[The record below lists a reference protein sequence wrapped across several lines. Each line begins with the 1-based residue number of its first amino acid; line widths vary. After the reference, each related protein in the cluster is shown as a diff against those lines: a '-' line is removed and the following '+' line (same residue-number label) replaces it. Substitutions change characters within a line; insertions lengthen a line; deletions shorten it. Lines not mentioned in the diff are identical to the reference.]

1 MWFRWFVYL
10 LVIVLSCWTNYTG
23 MSTLKQLLDLG
34 KELGLEGKD
43 LQEFVTTQQHLE
55 REDRQK
61 QREIEKDRDIR
72 ALERE
77 REQQEFELEKLRL
90 QGIHLETS
98 QEQGNVSMS
107 ESAHA
112 NMGIRPKLPYFE
124 EDKDNMD
131 AYLQRFERYAE
142 VVGWAKQ
149 CWSLHVSA
157 LLKGKALEVYSRLTP
172 DEAKDYDVLKKALL
186 KRYELTEEGFRR
198 KFKNSYPD
206 KGESFGQFATRLQ
219 DYLKRWIE
227 FSDIE
232 DTVEGLTDL
241 LVRDQLLQVC
251 NRDMSLF
258 LRERVPNRLPVMVKL
273 AEQYIDAHGG
283 SKHWHHGS
291 SYVQTT
297 CKNVDRQS
305 ASFKDRSDT
314 SRVNQFPVPSVK
326 KCHICGDPKH
336 LSYNCPKRKTLHR
349 VSTCTTADIDNSN
362 DSTVSPR
369 KEYFPRRYRGRGRGR
384 GRKQSQFEQQAEV
397 NANVCQVADL
407 VVISA
412 VNDLPTCQG
421 FVNDKKIT
429 VLRDTGCTGVIIRQS
444 LVKTSQFTGQK
455 QRCLLANGK
464 QEECSTAEVYIE
476 TPVYTGTVTAL
487 CMETPIF
494 DVIIGNIPG
503 VTSLNESEL
512 ASAVETRSQA
522 KAKPFLPLKVPKP
535 LLVVNPDE
543 FKQLQ
548 IDDLTLQKFRDLI
561 GTDKNKHLSVK
572 GIAEI
577 EVKKGLLYRKFTS
590 HEYGREIVT
599 RQLLVPQKL
608 RSQVLKLAHESIM
621 GGHQGIKKTTARV
634 LREFFWAGVSADV
647 TRYCRSC
654 DICQRTIPKGK
665 VPKAPLGR
673 MPLIDAP
680 FQRVAIDLVG
690 PIVPITDRKH
700 RYILT
705 LVDYATRYP
714 EAIAL
719 PSCETERVAE
729 ALVDMFSRIGVPR
742 EILSDQGSQFTSD
755 LMKEIYRL
763 LSLKQLTSSVYHPIC
778 NGLVEKWNGTLKQIL
793 KRLCAEKPKDWDRYL
808 SAVLFAYREVPQESL
823 GFSPFEMLYGRTV
836 RGPMMILK
844 ELWSK
849 TVPEDE
855 IKTTYQYVCDL
866 RERMEDTCKIAQEEL
881 QKNALKYKQHYDK
894 KSRSRTLGIGSKV
907 LILLPTDNNKLLMH
921 WKGPFSVKEV
931 CGQNDYRIE
940 VNDKVKTYHINMLKE
955 YVEREPEDK
964 GVLAKVGLAVVETDN
979 QESDIE
985 HISDNMIIPLLQQ
998 TETIDDVKVSD
1009 ELTADQQKQVRSI
1022 LEKYEDVFTDIPG
1035 RTHLIEHDI
1044 QLTSTEPIRRNPYA
1058 IPYALKEEVTKELR
1072 KMVDLGILEIS
1083 HSPYAF
1089 PLVVVRG
1096 GGNSNRICVDFRML
1110 NRVTIFDAEPMPN
1123 PEDLMVKM
1131 AHANYFSKL
1140 DLSKGYWQ
1148 VPLSEASKIRTAIR
1162 TPLGLLH
1169 FTVMPF
1175 GLVTAPSTFS
1185 KLMRKVLDRLDN
1197 VDNFLDDI
1205 MEGTEDWDTHIKTL
1219 DELCSRLR
1227 SAGLTARPSKCFIG
1241 FRKVDCLGQQI
1252 GQNSMETIP
1261 GKINTIVDAPRPKT
1275 KTQTRAFLGLAGFYR
1290 KFIPNFSEIAVPL
1303 TDLTKK
1309 GQPNKVIW
1317 TESQEK
1323 AFTTLKEKLSSS
1335 PVLKL
1340 PNLQAEFILRTDASD
1355 IALGAILLQKDSEG
1369 IKRPVAYISRKLLDR
1384 EKNYSVIEK
1393 ECLSIVWA
1401 VQKFRKY
1408 LYGRAFLLETDHQ
1421 PLIYLNRAKIENS
1434 RLMRWAL
1441 QLQPYRFSI
1450 SAIKG
1455 SENIGA
1461 DYLSRIE

>member
-1 MWFRWFVYL
+1 
-10 LVIVLSCWTNYTG
+10 
-23 MSTLKQLLDLG
+23 
-34 KELGLEGKD
+34 
-43 LQEFVTTQQHLE
+43 
-55 REDRQK
+55 
-61 QREIEKDRDIR
+61 
-72 ALERE
+72 
-77 REQQEFELEKLRL
+77 
-90 QGIHLETS
+90 
-98 QEQGNVSMS
+98 
-107 ESAHA
+107 
-112 NMGIRPKLPYFE
+112 
-124 EDKDNMD
+124 
-131 AYLQRFERYAE
+131 
-142 VVGWAKQ
+142 
-149 CWSLHVSA
+149 
-157 LLKGKALEVYSRLTP
+157 
-172 DEAKDYDVLKKALL
+172 
-186 KRYELTEEGFRR
+186 
-198 KFKNSYPD
+198 FKNSYPD

-349 VSTCTTADIDNSN
+349 VSTCTTADIDN
-362 DSTVSPR
+362 T
-369 KEYFPRRYRGRGRGR
+369 
-384 GRKQSQFEQQAEV
+384 
-397 NANVCQVADL
+397 
-407 VVISA
+407 

-665 VPKAPLGR
+665 VPKAHLGR

-690 PIVPITDRKH
+690 PIIPITDRKH

-763 LSLKQLTSSVYHPIC
+763 LSLKQLT
-778 NGLVEKWNGTLKQIL
+778 K
-793 KRLCAEKPKDWDRYL
+793 
-808 SAVLFAYREVPQESL
+808 SL

-1058 IPYALKEEVTKELR
+1058 IPYALQEEVTKELR

-1096 GGNSNRICVDFRML
+1096 GGNSNRI
-1110 NRVTIFDAEPMPN
+1110 
-1123 PEDLMVKM
+1123 
-1131 AHANYFSKL
+1131 
-1140 DLSKGYWQ
+1140 
-1148 VPLSEASKIRTAIR
+1148 
-1162 TPLGLLH
+1162 
-1169 FTVMPF
+1169 
-1175 GLVTAPSTFS
+1175 
-1185 KLMRKVLDRLDN
+1185 
-1197 VDNFLDDI
+1197 
-1205 MEGTEDWDTHIKTL
+1205 
-1219 DELCSRLR
+1219 
-1227 SAGLTARPSKCFIG
+1227 
-1241 FRKVDCLGQQI
+1241 
-1252 GQNSMETIP
+1252 
-1261 GKINTIVDAPRPKT
+1261 
-1275 KTQTRAFLGLAGFYR
+1275 
-1290 KFIPNFSEIAVPL
+1290 
-1303 TDLTKK
+1303 
-1309 GQPNKVIW
+1309 
-1317 TESQEK
+1317 
-1323 AFTTLKEKLSSS
+1323 
-1335 PVLKL
+1335 
-1340 PNLQAEFILRTDASD
+1340 
-1355 IALGAILLQKDSEG
+1355 
-1369 IKRPVAYISRKLLDR
+1369 
-1384 EKNYSVIEK
+1384 
-1393 ECLSIVWA
+1393 
-1401 VQKFRKY
+1401 
-1408 LYGRAFLLETDHQ
+1408 
-1421 PLIYLNRAKIENS
+1421 
-1434 RLMRWAL
+1434 
-1441 QLQPYRFSI
+1441 
-1450 SAIKG
+1450 
-1455 SENIGA
+1455 
-1461 DYLSRIE
+1461 